1 MIIVSIVNLLWLN
14 MVPLLAYRRGTETSV
29 GTGSCSEQV
38 IAYEVSFLPTFTTKF
53 VTFDYLLALVSLVL
67 KSGLDRWLW
76 DGS

>member
-1 MIIVSIVNLLWLN
+1 MIIISIVNLLWLN
-14 MVPLLAYRRGTETSV
+14 VSVAYRRGTETSV